1 MPDVEACPPAWCF
14 TDLFDLAE
22 IQHLQDTFAETHQV
36 ASIITDPTGRPLTRP
51 SNFTRLCQDV
61 IRACPAGLQN
71 CMRSDA
77 LLGRPNPLGPV
88 VQPCLSGGLWDGGA
102 SICVDDVHLAN
113 WLVGQVRNEEQDEAS
128 MLAYAR
134 QIGADEAVFQAALDE
149 VPVMSRERF
158 EQICRFLFEMA
169 DLISRQAVRSAQLQQ
184 ALAARQLA
192 EAERDRLER
201 QLRLSANVEAMGR
214 LAGGIAHDFGNL
226 LTAIQ
231 GYAELLVADQPEPG
245 DPQAPAARILAA
257 SGRAGDLVRRLLD
270 FARQRPGRRQRLD
283 LAALL
288 GETAA
293 LLERTLPANIAID
306 LLLADGPV
314 HCHGDGSDLLSA
326 LLNLGINAG
335 QAMPAGG
342 RLTLTLKI
350 VPGDGS
356 TCDRAQIEVGD
367 TGLGMDEATQ
377 VRIFEPYFTTRGIEA
392 GTGLGLTRVQTCIQE
407 HAGSIEVQSEP
418 GQGTVFTILLPLDQS
433 VDQALDLTG

>member
-1 MPDVEACPPAWCF
+1 MPDVEACRPEWRF

-22 IQHLQDTFAETHQV
+22 IQHLQDTFAATHQV
-36 ASIITDPTGRPLTRP
+36 ASIITDPAGRPLTRP

-61 IRACPAGLQN
+61 IRACPTGLQN

-77 LLGRPNPLGPV
+77 LIGRPNPLGPV

-134 QIGADEAVFQAALDE
+134 QIGADETVFQAALNE

-158 EQICRFLFEMA
+158 EQICQFLFEMA

-184 ALAARQLA
+184 ALAARQQA
-192 EAERDRLER
+192 EAERDHLER

-226 LTAIQ
+226 LTVIH
-231 GYAELLVADQPEPG
+231 GYAELLVAEQPDPG
-245 DPQAPAARILAA
+245 DPQAPATRILAA
-257 SGRAGDLVRRLLD
+257 TSRAGDLVRRLLD

-288 GETAA
+288 AEAAA

-314 HCHGDGSDLLSA
+314 RCQGDGSGLLSA
-326 LLNLGINAG
+326 FLNLGINAG
-335 QAMPAGG
+335 QAMPEGG
-342 RLTLTLKI
+342 HLTLALKI
-350 VPGDGS
+350 VPGDGC
-356 TCDRAQIEVGD
+356 TCARAQIEVAD
-367 TGLGMDEATQ
+367 TGRGMDEATQ
-377 VRIFEPYFTTRGIEA
+377 RRIFEPFFTTRGIEA
-392 GTGLGLTRVQTCIQE
+392 GTGLGLTRVQACIQE

-418 GQGTVFTILLPLDQS
+418 GRGTVFTVLLPLEQS
-433 VDQALDLTG
+433 VDLPLDRTG